1 MLNSGRQQP
10 SMLISPSVN
19 STIINPQCGM
29 MNMSS
34 GAIQSPPIDE
44 KSVKDII
51 QILNK
56 CIDKTKNLVEFSQI
70 AQVENI
76 GNYT

>member
-1 MLNSGRQQP
+1 MLNCGRQQP

-19 STIINPQCGM
+19 STIMNPQSGM
-29 MNMSS
+29 MNISS

-56 CIDKTKNLVEFSQI
+56 CIDKTKNLVEFSQV

-76 GNYT
+76 GN